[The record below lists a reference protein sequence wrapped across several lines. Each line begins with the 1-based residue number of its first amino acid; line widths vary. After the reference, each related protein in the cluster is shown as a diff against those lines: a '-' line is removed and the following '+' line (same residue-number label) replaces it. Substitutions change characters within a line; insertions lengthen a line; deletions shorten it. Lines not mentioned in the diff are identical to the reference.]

1 MPPTGAPDVRID
13 RCVCHKVTFAEVR
26 DWCTKHPRAG
36 LEEVQREFGCGTGCG
51 LCEPYVRRMMRTG
64 QVVFTEIVIDR
75 DEPRG

>member
-1 MPPTGAPDVRID
+1 VRID

-26 DWCTKHPRAG
+26 DWCTKHPCAG
-36 LEEVQREFGCGTGCG
+36 LEEVQREFGCSTGCG